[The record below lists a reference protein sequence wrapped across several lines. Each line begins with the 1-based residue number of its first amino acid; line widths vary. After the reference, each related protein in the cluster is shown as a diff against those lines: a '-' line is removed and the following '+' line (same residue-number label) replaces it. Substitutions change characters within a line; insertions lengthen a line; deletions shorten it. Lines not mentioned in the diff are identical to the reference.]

1 MQTII
6 GLGQAGCKIS
16 DQLAQYPQYQVLKID
31 VGLRKTKKTLGFK
44 LQSSPEDY
52 EKKPLPRGTEKFLEG
67 VMPETLLITSC
78 GAVSGAALRLLEK
91 IHKKTKISVMYII
104 PKYENLSHFQFH
116 QNNLLFN
123 VFQEYARSS
132 AIERVFLVDNQKTS
146 DIMGPVPIL
155 KYWESLNYMISST
168 YHMINVFDHSHPVFT
183 TFTRRYPTARVTSFG
198 CIDFENNEEKCF
210 FKLDMPREKR
220 YYYAIPQKML
230 EEDVSLMEKIQI
242 NMKEAV
248 EHDKMKVSY
257 SVYSSEYDIPYVYC
271 ENSSTLVQK
280 LAF

>member
-6 GLGQAGCKIS
+6 GLGQAGCNIA

-104 PKYENLSHFQFH
+104 PKYENLSHFQFQ

-183 TFTRRYPTARVTSFG
+183 TF
-198 CIDFENNEEKCF
+198 NNEEKCF

>member
-1 MQTII
+1 MQTVI
-6 GLGQAGCKIS
+6 GLGQAGCNIA
-16 DQLAQYPQYQVLKID
+16 DRLAQYPQYQVLKID

-67 VMPETLLITSC
+67 VMSETLLITSC

-91 IHKKTKISVMYII
+91 IHKKTTITVMYVVPRI
-104 PKYENLSHFQFH
+104 EDLSEQQRK

-132 AIERVFLVDNQKTS
+132 AIKRVFLVDNKKIS

-155 KYWESLNYMISST
+155 KYWESLNTMISST
-168 YHMINVFDHSHPVFT
+168 YHMINVFEHSHPVFT
-183 TFTRRYPTARVTSFG
+183 TFTRRFSTARVSAFG
-198 CIDFENNEEKCF
+198 YVDFEKSEEKSF
-210 FKLDMPREKR
+210 FKLDLPREKR

-271 ENSSTLVQK
+271 ENSSTLIQK